1 MKAPLSRRPPAR
13 RGDAVGLTDTARART
28 RVPSPV
34 RQRERLP
41 SRGKRSV
48 RQAAFLLAL
57 FFVAPVYAV
66 QPNEVLK
73 DPVLEHRAREIS
85 AELRCLVCQNQ
96 SIDDSDAPLAKD
108 LRLIVRERLEKGDDD
123 RAVLDYV
130 VARYGEFVLLRPVFA
145 LHTLLLWL
153 TPVLAV
159 LLGGLGIWR
168 LARRRPAGPAR
179 RLSAAEEA
187 EVAALLRRK

>member
-1 MKAPLSRRPPAR
+1 MA
-13 RGDAVGLTDTARART
+13 GRALRT
-28 RVPSPV
+28 TV
-34 RQRERLP
+34 
-41 SRGKRSV
+41 
-48 RQAAFLLAL
+48 AALALLASCP
-57 FFVAPVYAV
+57 AHAV
-66 QPNEVLK
+66 QPDEVLK
-73 DPVLEHRAREIS
+73 DPTLEHRAREIS

-108 LRLIVRERLEKGDDD
+108 LRLIVRERLQKGDSDL
-123 RAVLDYV
+123 AVRDYV

-168 LARRRPAGPAR
+168 LARRRPPAAVR
-179 RLSAAEEA
+179 NLSATEEA
-187 EVAALLRRK
+187 EVAALLRRE